1 MLSPAC
7 GIIAGRDG
15 AAQEGLVMT
24 IVGKRLTVKEFED
37 LERQG
42 ILGEDDRVELIH
54 GEIVTMAPVGGEH
67 VEGLGLLTRSVGR
80 QIDDDYLI
88 LVQSPIRL
96 SNDGEPMPDLAI
108 VRDRPYGKQLPSEAD
123 VLVIF
128 EVSDTTLRYDRMTKL
143 PLYAAAGIPE
153 VWIVNLRARQIERY
167 TVPQGDQYTEDAV
180 AGRGQTLDSV
190 ILPELTIAVSSILR
204 WS

>member
-7 GIIAGRDG
+7 GIIARRDG

-24 IVGKRLTVKEFED
+24 IVGKRLTVEEFED

-54 GEIVTMAPVGGEH
+54 GEIVAMAPVGGEH
-67 VEGLGLLTRSVGR
+67 VEGLSLLNRTVVLQVGTS
-80 QIDDDYLI
+80 YL
-88 LVQSPIRL
+88 VQMQSPIRL

-123 VLVIF
+123 VLVVF
-128 EVSDTTLRYDRMTKL
+128 EVSDTTLCYDRMTKL

-167 TVPQGDQYTEDAV
+167 NVPQGDQYTDDAV

-190 ILPELTIAVSSILR
+190 ILPELTIAVNTILR
-204 WS
+204 RA